1 MLANLH
7 IRDFALIADV
17 TLAFGPGLNVVTGE
31 TGAGKSIII
40 DAISLLLGAR
50 SSPEL
55 IRQGADAAYV
65 EGIFIL
71 DRVSAAKQVLK
82 NLGIET
88 DETQTI
94 ISREQTRSRSV
105 ARIDG
110 KALPLR
116 DLQSLGPA
124 LVDIHGQSEQLSLLC
139 ATRQLELLDE
149 FADLTELR
157 DEVGRLVRERR
168 QLDRDIESL
177 KAGERELAREA
188 DLLGFQVE
196 EIDAAGLDAN
206 DEQLLGAEH
215 RRLANS
221 QRLAELARSVEA
233 SLSPSDIGRSAGDLI
248 GASLDEM
255 REMAQVDGSI
265 SPRLEQLQAV
275 AESLDDIGSD
285 MRSYAESVDSD
296 PERLLE
302 LESRLEMLETL
313 KRKYGHS
320 IEEVI
325 QFGRS
330 ARERLERI
338 EHSSED
344 IENLAARRLEVE
356 SRLVVACA
364 ELSGRRRSSAAA
376 LTEAMLDGLQ
386 EVGMKDVR
394 FEIRSSTAPDENG
407 IRLHGSDDPVRV
419 DESGAD
425 RVSFLISPNP
435 GVPPMPV
442 SSIASGGETSRI
454 MLALKAALGD
464 SDRTP
469 TLIFDEV
476 EQGVGGRSAKVIG
489 EKLATLS
496 RSHQVLCVTHL
507 PQVAA
512 FADAHFYVEKTP
524 RKSRTTTAVHMLARK
539 ESLQELAQMA
549 GSGPGAK
556 RSAAE
561 MLTRAEEWK
570 SALTRA

>member
-1 MLANLH
+1 M
-7 IRDFALIADV
+7 
-17 TLAFGPGLNVVTGE
+17 PGLTVRLCRFE
-31 TGAGKSIII
+31 TCK
-40 DAISLLLGAR
+40 
-50 SSPEL
+50 
-55 IRQGADAAYV
+55 
-65 EGIFIL
+65 
-71 DRVSAAKQVLK
+71 VLVPHSW
-82 NLGIET
+82 T
-88 DETQTI
+88 YT
-94 ISREQTRSRSV
+94 V
-105 ARIDG
+105 
-110 KALPLR
+110 KASNFRFLR
-116 DLQSLGPA
+116 
-124 LVDIHGQSEQLSLLC
+124 

-177 KAGERELAREA
+177 KAGQRELAREA

-275 AESLDDIGSD
+275 AESLEDIGSD

-313 KRKYGHS
+313 KRKYGHP

-435 GVPPMPV
+435 GAPPMPV
-442 SSIASGGETSRI
+442 STIASGGETSRI

-524 RKSRTTTAVHMLARK
+524 CKSRTTTAVHKLARK

-556 RSAAE
+556 RSATE

>member
-7 IRDFALIADV
+7 IRDFALIEDV

-55 IRQGADAAYV
+55 IRKGADAAYV

-71 DRVSAAKQVLK
+71 DPVGAAKQVLK

-88 DETQTI
+88 DDEQTI

-116 DLQSLGPA
+116 DLQSLGPT
-124 LVDIHGQSEQLSLLC
+124 LVDIHGQSEQLSLLR

-157 DEVGRLVRERR
+157 DEVGHLVRERR

-215 RRLANS
+215 SRLANS
-221 QRLAELARSVEA
+221 RRLAELARSVEA

-285 MRSYAESVDSD
+285 MGSYAESVDSD

-407 IRLHGSDDPVRV
+407 IRLPGSDDPVRV

-524 RKSRTTTAVHMLARK
+524 RKSRTTTAVHKLARK